1 MVIIF
6 HISISLFNFTFELST
21 EFKWG
26 ITARQRTNMPYIE
39 SFSRTFDQ
47 NGDTLSYLK
56 GTGSRRR
63 TPPRHILVFWPFFL
77 SEFRCLFLFPANVE
91 MLRCCWNVQGP
102 SVFLTGSKV
111 PSPHNSPHNY
121 HLEIRHNSP

>member
-26 ITARQRTNMPYIE
+26 ITARHRTNMPYIE

-47 NGDTLSYLK
+47 NGDTLSYLI
-56 GTGSRRR
+56 GIVSRGR
-63 TPPRHILVFWPFFL
+63 T
-77 SEFRCLFLFPANVE
+77 
-91 MLRCCWNVQGP
+91 
-102 SVFLTGSKV
+102 
-111 PSPHNSPHNY
+111 SPHHGHGRLHDCCPGLAPWLLSRD
-121 HLEIRHNSP
+121 HLDINLSSCLHHTAVFMLGYRSHIILTWG

>member
-26 ITARQRTNMPYIE
+26 ITARHRTNMPYIE

-91 MLRCCWNVQGP
+91 LSVLNIHQWPSDWHTTRLAELKNV
-102 SVFLTGSKV
+102 SNIK
-111 PSPHNSPHNY
+111 
-121 HLEIRHNSP
+121 